1 MSTVAP
7 DGRREQSGL
16 PKERVLMR
24 RLQSALSFVCTFVF
38 LFALWLVL
46 SGKFE
51 PLLLGLGLLASF
63 LVAFFFHDLLFP
75 GFHRSYFL
83 SSLRF
88 FGYIPWLILEIFKA
102 NFHLLRLVFH
112 PRIHDLIDPHIVSI
126 RTGLCKDMSIV
137 TMANSITL
145 TPGTITVTANSEG
158 HFTVHAIDRKSSRT
172 LPGEMLN
179 KVAAVFGDE
188 VERIE
193 K

>member
-1 MSTVAP
+1 MGNAEKDLQNEKTVFSP
-7 DGRREQSGL
+7 DRPL
-16 PKERVLMR
+16 TR
-24 RLQSALSFVCTFVF
+24 RLQSIVSFVCTFVF
-38 LFALWLVL
+38 LFGLWLVL

-51 PLLLGLGLLASF
+51 PLLLALGFFASF

-83 SSLRF
+83 SSIRF

-126 RTGLCKDMSIV
+126 KTGLNKDMSIV

-158 HFTVHAIDRKSSRT
+158 HFSVHAIDRKSSQA
-172 LPGEMLN
+172 LPGEMLK
-179 KVAAVFGDE
+179 KVAAVFGDGG
-188 VERIE
+188 ERIE
-193 K
+193 E